1 MPEDRIPIAKWDDL
15 LLLEEKFRT
24 GASVQV
30 EARELAALVRLAVA
44 ALAEYE
50 CMDEPSGEFEQAIAA
65 FDFTRTAFGWPKA
78 RAASG

>member
-1 MPEDRIPIAKWDDL
+1 MPEDRIPIAKWDDAL
-15 LLLEEKFRT
+15 FLEERFRT

-50 CMDEPSGEFEQAIAA
+50 CMDEPSEEFEQAIAA
-65 FDFTRTAFGWPKA
+65 FDFTRTVFGWPKA